1 MILVADSGSTKTDW
15 CLVNDGLQVKSVF
28 TAGINPFFQTQEEIS
43 SLVLDMLLPQ
53 LENYTVDSVFF
64 YGAGCVPDKC
74 SMVEAAIAVALP
86 DARIV
91 VESDLLGA
99 ARGLLGSSG
108 GIACILGTGSN
119 SCLYDGSAIIQ
130 QVSPLGFILGDE
142 GSGAVLGK
150 KFVADCL
157 KNQIPKKLQEK
168 FLTTYSLTAADI
180 INSVYRQPFPNRF
193 LAQFTKFMY
202 DHIGEPSVYNLVF
215 DSFSEFFTRNVQQYV
230 GYDTME
236 VSFVGSI
243 AYYFKDV
250 LEVVAQELGMTVGHI
265 VQTPM
270 EGLIKYHSAN

>member
-1 MILVADSGSTKTDW
+1 MILIADSGSTKTDW